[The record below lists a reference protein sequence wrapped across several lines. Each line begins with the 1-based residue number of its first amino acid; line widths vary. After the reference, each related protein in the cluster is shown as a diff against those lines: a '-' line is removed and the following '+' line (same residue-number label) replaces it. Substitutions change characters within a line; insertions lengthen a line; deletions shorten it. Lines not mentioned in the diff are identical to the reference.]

1 MYKGKVSSMAN
12 IVELK
17 NLKVDYTPKQG
28 NKQEI
33 IQGIDIN
40 IKKAI

>member
-1 MYKGKVSSMAN
+1 MTN

-33 IQGIDIN
+33 IHGIDID
-40 IKKAI
+40 IKK